1 MLWLLQKA
9 EVTQPL
15 LESRGPF
22 AGGVGVLF
30 AHAEAM
36 ARGGVNVQLSRHANL
51 FELQIDFGHTL
62 RDVGT
67 VFISAHDED
76 RRRIFSRSES
86 ARASGVDQ
94 RLKIRLGAFTLYRVG
109 GLFVTAVETHARER
123 RQLAARREAHHS
135 DARRIDVPFRRAA

>member
-22 AGGVGVLF
+22 AGGVSVLF
-30 AHAEAM
+30 AHAETV
-36 ARGGVNVQLSRHANL
+36 ARAGVNVQFRRNAHL
-51 FELQIDFGHTL
+51 FELQIDFGHPL

-76 RRRIFSRSES
+76 RRRVFGRSETPRT
-86 ARASGVDQ
+86 AGVDQ
-94 RLKIRLGAFTLYRVG
+94 SLKIRLGA
-109 GLFVTAVETHARER
+109 
-123 RQLAARREAHHS
+123 
-135 DARRIDVPFRRAA
+135 